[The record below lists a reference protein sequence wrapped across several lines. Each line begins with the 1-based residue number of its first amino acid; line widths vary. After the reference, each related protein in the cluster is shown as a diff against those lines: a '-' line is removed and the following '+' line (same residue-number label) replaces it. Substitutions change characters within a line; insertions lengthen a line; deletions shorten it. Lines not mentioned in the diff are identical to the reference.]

1 MTLYPLVEQLPCVGG
16 VTLSLLEQ
24 PTVDFDLHILD
35 SPDLLAL
42 PPIPVL
48 LRFVQNLVVG
58 KMLVYPNE
66 MSFPVLPNYGLPKP
80 PVGICRVA
88 VKYGGY

>member
-1 MTLYPLVEQLPCVGG
+1 
-16 VTLSLLEQ
+16 
-24 PTVDFDLHILD
+24 
-35 SPDLLAL
+35 
-42 PPIPVL
+42 
-48 LRFVQNLVVG
+48 
-58 KMLVYPNE
+58 MLVYPNE